1 MISIFANLRRVGSVI
16 GTTLAPVLATMILL
30 GALAGAAGAGERGS
44 PDFDEARLAS
54 IIAGAHR
61 LPYNVARDPARHPLA
76 TLRFFGLAPD
86 MHVAEIWPGGAG
98 YYAEIIGP
106 YVASKGR
113 YYAVVPSL
121 DPRNAKAA
129 RSNNMLFA
137 RFEADPDLYGKP
149 MRADMSARDLTLY
162 TANSLDLV
170 VTFRNLHNWTRG
182 GFDRHFLAGI
192 FKALKPGGRLGLID
206 HRLDGS
212 PHEEKRIYAG
222 YVTEDYAIEVA
233 TAAGFEFVAAS
244 EANANPKDRKDY
256 EKGVWTLPPTLALG
270 EKDRASYM
278 EIGES
283 DRMTLLFRKPEEEDR
298 E

>member
-1 MISIFANLRRVGSVI
+1 MLAAVI
-16 GTTLAPVLATMILL
+16 LP
-30 GALAGAAGAGERGS
+30 GAAGAAGAAGAVEPGS
-44 PDFDEARLAS
+44 PGFDEARLAS

-106 YVASKGR
+106 YVAAKGR

-121 DPRNAKAA
+121 DPRNARAA

-137 RFEADPDLYGKP
+137 RFEAAPDLYGQP

-170 VTFRNLHNWTRG
+170 VTFRNLHNWAG
-182 GFDRHFLAGI
+182 AGFDRHFLAGI
-192 FKALKPGGRLGLID
+192 FKALKPGGRLGLVD
-206 HRLDGS
+206 HRLDGA
-212 PHEEKRIYAG
+212 PNEKMRIYGG

-233 TAAGFEFVAAS
+233 KSVGFELVAAS
-244 EANANPKDRKDY
+244 EANANPRDGKDY
-256 EKGVWTLPPTLALG
+256 DKGVWTLPPTLTLG
-270 EKDRASYM
+270 EKDRALYM
-278 EIGES
+278 AIGES
-283 DRMTLLFRKPEEEDR
+283 DRMTLLFRKPEAQDQE
-298 E
+298 